1 MRREYYLLP
10 LIALMM
16 FLLGCET
23 STEPS
28 HRCPA
33 AYEGQINLLRE
44 VWYESSPPLDSV
56 MGLGYDAPECRQ
68 FYWYNAPSDEICGAG
83 YLLCYRRDL
92 DPSRDPGCDGVVP
105 SLIIR
110 AIEPEQGEW
119 CGVMTG
125 FPGGLD
131 ISKAG
136 YFDIWI
142 NDYQPEPTSRSGVV
156 YVEFG
161 LIDEDFHA
169 PQLNRLDDEDKP
181 PYGWTIYED
190 TGFEGDFCR
199 FPYDFSDASW
209 DPAKGVYIGINCR
222 RGNGVHDSEDLNGN
236 GYLDRENAYYHF
248 EINLADSAVVDVQRD
263 YPKDTYAEYW
273 NAETVNQYKAWRLY
287 RVSLANIEQALV
299 SPSGLVPR
307 MAAIQHFRIW
317 LPSPAS
323 IEGQLGHQIETSMVR
338 FHE

>member
-1 MRREYYLLP
+1 MRREYNLLP
-10 LIALMM
+10 LMVFVM
-16 FLLGCET
+16 SLLGCEK
-23 STEPS
+23 STEPATPS
-28 HRCPA
+28 CPV
-33 AYEGQINLLRE
+33 AYESQIDMHRSH
-44 VWYESSPPLDSV
+44 WHESSPPLNPATE
-56 MGLGYDAPECRQ
+56 LEYDAPGCE
-68 FYWYNAPSDEICGAG
+68 FYWYNAARTWKQE
-83 YLLCYRRDL
+83 YLMCHKRDL
-92 DPSRDPGCDGVVP
+92 DPSLNERCDGVVP
-105 SLIIR
+105 SLIIS
-110 AIEPEQGEW
+110 AIEPEQGQW
-119 CGVMTG
+119 CGAMTG
-125 FPGGLD
+125 FSGGLD

-136 YFDIWI
+136 YFEIWI

-307 MAAIQHFRIW
+307 MDAIQHFRIW

>member
-1 MRREYYLLP
+1 MSREYYLLP
-10 LIALMM
+10 LMAFIMSL
-16 FLLGCET
+16 FGCEKPT
-23 STEPS
+23 DPS
-28 HRCPA
+28 PICPA
-33 AYEGQINLLRE
+33 AHESQINLLRSH
-44 VWYESSPPLDSV
+44 WHESSPPLNPATE
-56 MGLGYDAPECRQ
+56 LEYDAPGCQE
-68 FYWYNAPSDEICGAG
+68 FYWYNAARTPHQE
-83 YLLCYRRDL
+83 YLLCHKRDI
-92 DPSRDPGCDGVVP
+92 DPSLNECCNGLVH

-110 AIEPEQGEW
+110 AIEPAQGQW

-125 FPGGLD
+125 FSGGLD

-161 LIDEDFHA
+161 LIDEDFHD
-169 PQLNRLDDEDKP
+169 PQLNQLDDEDEP

-190 TGFEGDFCR
+190 IGFEGDYCSYVR
-199 FPYDFSDASW
+199 DFSDAFW
-209 DPAKGVYIGINCR
+209 NAAKGVYIGINCR
-222 RGNGVHDSEDLNGN
+222 RSNGVHDSEDLNRN

-248 EINLADSAVVDVQRD
+248 EINLADSAVIDIQRD
-263 YPKDTYAEYW
+263 YPKDTYADYW
-273 NAETVNQYKAWRLY
+273 NAEAVNQNKAWRLY
-287 RVSLANIEQALV
+287 RVSLANIEHALV

-307 MAAIQHFRIW
+307 TDAIQHFRIW

-338 FHE
+338 FH